1 MDNIIS
7 ESEPVELPELNFGI
21 PQSAEFVVDRR
32 QVNYF
37 LSGSSIYS
45 PKDNKNI
52 RFYISGDMNQYLDLS
67 SVRLFA
73 TIQNRNNDK
82 AKFLRR
88 LGGLHSFFYRY
99 TATVAG
105 TIAQDIVEYNRHCEL
120 FKSLKSKDVNE
131 MDDVESSANPSWD
144 SDYHK
149 YANGLDNFLQ
159 INNTGDGTNYY
170 PAGDHNE
177 WGRIGARPT
186 RHSMSG
192 IPGANGKVRV
202 SHKMCCG
209 LMESN
214 YFLPLRVAPLELQF
228 QLVSDGNEP
237 IIVPQGDATAN
248 PTTETD
254 RQGYYFQSGNTA
266 TGDDWIIT
274 QVFIRADTITLD
286 NSVDNKITSALLQG
300 TSLKMVIP
308 QYHTITQTFNTGG
321 GEINMNIVK
330 SASKLSNAFII
341 LYRAPKT
348 GLRYGYFRPDNYLH
362 KRWNYFYNTMINSE
376 INDGG
381 DPDNN
386 PEEVGQGFADSTRA
400 LSWQLQVAKKKFPE
414 KECESLAE
422 AWYFLRRT
430 IGLFN
435 PEQNSINI
443 SYNQYRNSKFVIG
456 VDFQKM
462 NSVNF
467 SGISTKLGSLITFKL
482 KGTEG
487 AIAPAEQITEI
498 FCHLVSESILE
509 IRSDGSLVYD

>member
-1 MDNIIS
+1 MENIIS

-37 LSGSSIYS
+37 PSGSSIYS

-52 RFYISGDMNQYLDLS
+52 RFCISGDMNQYLDLS

-73 TIQNRNNDK
+73 TIQNRNNDR
-82 AKFLRR
+82 AKFLRP

-120 FKSLKSKDVNE
+120 YKSLKSKDVNE

-170 PAGDHNE
+170 PQGDHNE
-177 WGRIGARPT
+177 WGRLGTRPT

-237 IIVPQGDATAN
+237 VIVPQGN
-248 PTTETD
+248 GTTETD
-254 RQGYYFQSGNTA
+254 KNGYYFQDGNTA

-330 SASKLSNAFII
+330 SASKLSNAFIT

-381 DPDNN
+381 DPNNN
-386 PEEVGQGFADSTRA
+386 PEEVGQGFSDSTRA
-400 LSWQLQVAKKKFPE
+400 LSWQLQVANKKFPE
-414 KECESLAE
+414 KECESLSE

-430 IGLFN
+430 IALFN

-443 SYNQYRNSKFVIG
+443 SYNQYRNNKFVIG

-467 SGISTKLGSLITFKL
+467 SGLSTKLGSLITFKL

-498 FCHLVSESILE
+498 FVHLISESVLE

>member
-1 MDNIIS
+1 MD
-7 ESEPVELPELNFGI
+7 
-21 PQSAEFVVDRR
+21 A
-32 QVNYF
+32 
-37 LSGSSIYS
+37 
-45 PKDNKNI
+45 
-52 RFYISGDMNQYLDLS
+52 
-67 SVRLFA
+67 
-73 TIQNRNNDK
+73 
-82 AKFLRR
+82 
-88 LGGLHSFFYRY
+88 
-99 TATVAG
+99 
-105 TIAQDIVEYNRHCEL
+105 
-120 FKSLKSKDVNE
+120 
-131 MDDVESSANPSWD
+131 
-144 SDYHK
+144 DYHK

-159 INNTGDGTNYY
+159 INDTGDGTNYY
-170 PAGDHNE
+170 PNGDHSE

-192 IPGANGKVRV
+192 ISGANGKVRV
-202 SHKMCCG
+202 GHKPCCG
-209 LMESN
+209 LLESN

-237 IIVPQGDATAN
+237 VIVPQGDAGAN

-254 RQGYYFQSGNTA
+254 KQGYYFQAGNTA

-274 QVFIRADTITLD
+274 QVFCRADCINLD
-286 NSVDNKITSALLQG
+286 NTIDNRITSALLQG
-300 TSLKMVIP
+300 TSLKMVLP

-330 SASKLSNAFII
+330 SASKLSNAFIT
-341 LYRAPKT
+341 LYRQPKT

-381 DPDNN
+381 DPNNN
-386 PEEVGQGFADSTRA
+386 PEEVGQGFSDSTRA
-400 LSWQLQVAKKKFPE
+400 LSWQLQVANKKIPE
-414 KECESLAE
+414 KECDSLSE

-430 IGLFN
+430 IALFN

-443 SYNQYRNSKFVIG
+443 SYNQYRNNKFVIG

-467 SGISTKLGSLITFKL
+467 SGINTKLGSLITFKL

-487 AIAPAEQITEI
+487 AIAPTEQITEI
-498 FCHLVSESILE
+498 FCHLVSESVLE

>member
-37 LSGSSIYS
+37 PSGSSIYS
-45 PKDNKNI
+45 PKGNKNI

-73 TIQNRNNDK
+73 TIQNRNNDR
-82 AKFLRR
+82 AKFLRP

-149 YANGLDNFLQ
+149 YANGLDSFLQ

-321 GEINMNIVK
+321 AEINMNIVK
-330 SASKLSNAFII
+330 SASKLSNAFIT

-400 LSWQLQVAKKKFPE
+400 LSWQLQVANKKFPE

-467 SGISTKLGSLITFKL
+467 SGISTKLGSLITIKL

>member
-21 PQSAEFVVDRR
+21 PQSAEFVTERR
-32 QVNYF
+32 QANFYP
-37 LSGSSIYS
+37 SGSSNYS

-52 RFYISGDMNQYLDLS
+52 RFYISGDANQYLDLS

-73 TIQNRNNDK
+73 TIENRNNDR
-82 AKFLRR
+82 AKFLRP

-105 TIAQDIVEYNRHCEL
+105 TIVQDIVEYNRHCEL
-120 FKSLKSKDVNE
+120 YKSLKSKDVNE

-144 SDYHK
+144 ADYHK

-192 IPGANGKVRV
+192 IPGNNGKVRV
-202 SHKMCCG
+202 GHKPCCG

-228 QLVSDGNEP
+228 QLVSDGKEP
-237 IIVPQGDATAN
+237 IIVPQGN
-248 PTTETD
+248 GTTETD
-254 RQGYYFQSGNTA
+254 KNGYYFQSGNTA
-266 TGDDWIIT
+266 TGDDWVISG
-274 QVFIRADTITLD
+274 VFRRLDLVNLD
-286 NSVDNKITSALLQG
+286 NSVDNRITQSLLG
-300 TSLKMVIP
+300 GLSLKMVIP

-330 SASKLSNAFII
+330 SASKLSNAFIT

-386 PEEVGQGFADSTRA
+386 PEEVGQGFPDSTRA
-400 LSWQLQVAKKKFPE
+400 LSWQLQVANKKFPE
-414 KECESLAE
+414 KECESLSE

-430 IGLFN
+430 IALFN

-443 SYNQYRNSKFVIG
+443 SYNQYRNNKFVIG

-467 SGISTKLGSLITFKL
+467 SGPSTKLGSLITFKI
-482 KGTEG
+482 KGTDQV
-487 AIAPAEQITEI
+487 IAEAEQITEI
-498 FCHLVSESILE
+498 FVHLVSESVLE

>member
-21 PQSAEFVVDRR
+21 PQSAEFVTERR
-32 QVNYF
+32 QANFYP
-37 LSGSSIYS
+37 SGSFNYS

-52 RFYISGDMNQYLDLS
+52 RFYISGDANQYLDLS

-73 TIQNRNNDK
+73 TIQNRNSDR
-82 AKFLRR
+82 AKFLRP

-99 TATVAG
+99 TASVGG
-105 TIAQDIVEYNRHCEL
+105 TIVQDIVEYNRHCEL
-120 FKSLKSKDVNE
+120 MKSLKSKGVNE

-144 SDYHK
+144 GDYHN

-159 INNTGDGTNYY
+159 INDAGNGTNYY

-177 WGRIGARPT
+177 WGRIGPRPT

-192 IPGANGKVRV
+192 IPGANGKVRL
-202 SHKMCCG
+202 SHKMSCG

-254 RQGYYFQSGNTA
+254 KQGYYFQSGNTA
-266 TGDDWIIT
+266 TGDDWVISG
-274 QVFIRADTITLD
+274 VFCRADLINLD
-286 NSVDNKITSALLQG
+286 NSVDNRITSALLSG

-330 SASKLSNAFII
+330 SASKLSNAFIT
-341 LYRAPKT
+341 LYRQPKT

-400 LSWQLQVAKKKFPE
+400 LSWQLQVANKKFPE

-430 IGLFN
+430 IALFN

-443 SYNQYRNSKFVIG
+443 SYNQYRNNKVVIG

-462 NSVNF
+462 NTVNF
-467 SGISTKLGSLITFKL
+467 SGINTKLGSLITFKL

-487 AIAPAEQITEI
+487 AIAQAEQITEI
-498 FCHLVSESILE
+498 FVHLVSESILE
-509 IRSDGSLVYD
+509 IRSDGSLMYD